1 MAMFGI
7 FNSNPSKKMRKQY
20 NILLEKAM
28 QAQRNGD
35 MKTYAKLTEES
46 ETLWGEIEALEKQPQ

>member
-1 MAMFGI
+1 
-7 FNSNPSKKMRKQY
+7 MRKQY

>member
-1 MAMFGI
+1 MFGI
-7 FNSNPSKKMRKQY
+7 FNSNPTKKMRKQY

-35 MKTYAKLTEES
+35 MKSYAKLTEES
-46 ETLWGEIEALEKQPQ
+46 ETLWREIQKKEKATE